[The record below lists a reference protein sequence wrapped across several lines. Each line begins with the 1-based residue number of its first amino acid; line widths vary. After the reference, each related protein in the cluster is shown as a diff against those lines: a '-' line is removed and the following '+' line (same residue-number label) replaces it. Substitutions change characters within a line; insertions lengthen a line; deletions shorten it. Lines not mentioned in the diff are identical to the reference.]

1 MSEWLARSKS
11 NEESL
16 NPNPLDELKLADFL
30 AQVKHFRVPSSFTA
44 ELHFSLVRQ
53 LQKETTGKP
62 LQLTID

>member
-30 AQVKHFRVPSSFTA
+30 AEVKHFRAQQPDGFNA
-44 ELHFSLVRQ
+44 ELTFISCPQAAKGKLLVNRCN
-53 LQKETTGKP
+53 
-62 LQLTID
+62 